1 MIRIT
6 TGFSATGFLAV
17 PVLSAPVIEG
27 ASAVGMPSRRG

>member
-27 ASAVGMPSRRG
+27 GSAVGMPSRRG